1 MNRFFML
8 HNPTMNEMK
17 LLEMGKL
24 TKIDSIGHEWLGT
37 NQKQNGRERA
47 YRSSEVVQNGEIV
60 GMVGQPF

>member
-1 MNRFFML
+1 
-8 HNPTMNEMK
+8 MNEMN